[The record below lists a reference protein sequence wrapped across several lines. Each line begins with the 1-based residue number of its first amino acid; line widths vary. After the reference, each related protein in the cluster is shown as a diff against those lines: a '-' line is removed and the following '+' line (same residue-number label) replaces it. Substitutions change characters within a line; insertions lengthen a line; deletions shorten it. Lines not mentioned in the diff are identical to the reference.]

1 MIPTTFIYGFYWNPR
16 IVTIVIK
23 VASQTWKKHV
33 WKTNSHTNIMC
44 MITLLRGSNLFKVCP
59 TLLELFT
66 TTCLESSIRSS
77 LGPCRWIG
85 VAESHLQTTQEDNQ
99 SDSCKNLHFLSL
111 ALELVSLAGSCFYT
125 FGQCGAFVYILKR
138 SEQACY

>member
-1 MIPTTFIYGFYWNPR
+1 MIPTTFIYGFYWNP
-16 IVTIVIK
+16 TIVAFILK
-23 VASQTWKKHV
+23 VAIHTWRKHV

-44 MITLLRGSNLFKVCP
+44 MTTLLIGSNSFQVCS
-59 TLLELFT
+59 TLLGLFT
-66 TTCLESSIRSS
+66 TTCLESSIGSS
-77 LGPCRWIG
+77 LGPCSRFG

-125 FGQCGAFVYILKR
+125 FGQCGAFVYILKG